1 MQNIDFEESWQIVRG
16 ELPADLEQRA
26 RKTKFVGRMRG
37 FGSVEMLTR
46 LLLMHGSGLS
56 LEQTA
61 LRARE
66 HGLARISAVAL
77 HDRLKASSGF
87 FGELCQ
93 FVQGGTSS
101 AQISRWRASK
111 EVADSLLSALRCPL
125 PLKFLLANGAR
136 LRRRMKVLRP
146 NWPLQI
152 ESLQDLLLS

>member
-26 RKTKFVGRMRG
+26 RKTKFVRRMRG

-66 HGLARISAVAL
+66 HGLARI
-77 HDRLKASSGF
+77 
-87 FGELCQ
+87 
-93 FVQGGTSS
+93 
-101 AQISRWRASK
+101 RWPCMI
-111 EVADSLLSALRCPL
+111 D
-125 PLKFLLANGAR
+125 
-136 LRRRMKVLRP
+136 
-146 NWPLQI
+146 
-152 ESLQDLLLS
+152 